1 MGCNLLV
8 FGPKGLK
15 GHRKRK
21 RVRERDCIGGYLF
34 VFSVICFCF
43 VCMTRKLEKKQK
55 DEEENNS
62 INLMLLSST
71 FLVKLNGF

>member
-1 MGCNLLV
+1 M
-8 FGPKGLK
+8 
-15 GHRKRK
+15 
-21 RVRERDCIGGYLF
+21 
-34 VFSVICFCF
+34 FSVICFCF